1 MKILHFVTLSTLFL
15 GIPLT
20 YADDN
25 SSTNLMIFGTIIGE
39 SCNVDV
45 SSKEQTVDLGKFDI
59 SEFPA
64 TGTTTPEKAFTI
76 DLKNCSRAI
85 QGTKIWFSGMPDT
98 NNPDL
103 LALSDTGKGTAGEMA
118 TGIGVELLNAGMNP
132 IKINNTESEIY
143 PLKQGDNSLTFN
155 LRYKSTLPEVTTGN
169 ATAIMYFDL
178 LYQ

>member
-1 MKILHFVTLSTLFL
+1 
-15 GIPLT
+15 
-20 YADDN
+20 
-25 SSTNLMIFGTIIGE
+25 
-39 SCNVDV
+39 
-45 SSKEQTVDLGKFDI
+45 
-59 SEFPA
+59 
-64 TGTTTPEKAFTI
+64 
-76 DLKNCSRAI
+76 
-85 QGTKIWFSGMPDT
+85 MPDT
-98 NNPDL
+98 NNSDL

>member
-1 MKILHFVTLSTLFL
+1 MRVLYFVVMLLS
-15 GIPLT
+15 GIPIT
-20 YADDN
+20 YADDEAII
-25 SSTNLMIFGTIIGE
+25 NLQVFGTIIGE
-39 SCNVDV
+39 SCEVDV
-45 SSKEQTVDLGKFDI
+45 NSKEQTVDLGEFDT

-64 TGTTTPEKAFTI
+64 SGATSPKKAFTI

-85 QGTKIWFSGMPDT
+85 QGTKIWFSGIADT

-103 LALSDTGKGTAGEMA
+103 LALSDTGKGTADEMA

-155 LRYKSTLPEVTTGN
+155 LRYKSTLPEVTPGN
-169 ATAIMYFDL
+169 ATSIMYFDL